1 MSRYMMIN
9 RLRWPVFLLMVGGIA
24 LFHQMG
30 IVDSFWHLFWPLLLI
45 MFGVFM
51 LAERAALAA
60 EPGYPPPPYPGA
72 PYPGVPYPGQYPGG
86 QPYPGAPYAGA
97 ADPNAATTAEQYTDP
112 ESTAIVPV
120 PLHDL
125 TTHDPEGGQS

>member
-1 MSRYMMIN
+1 MSRYVMIR
-9 RLRWPVFLLMVGGIA
+9 RLRGPVFLMMVGVIA
-24 LFHQMG
+24 LFHKMG
-30 IVDSFWHLFWPLLLI
+30 LIDHPWHLFWPLLLI

-72 PYPGVPYPGQYPGG
+72 PYPGQYPGG
-86 QPYPGAPYAGA
+86 QPYPGTV
-97 ADPNAATTAEQYTDP
+97 DPNAAPVAPQYTDP

-125 TTHDPEGGQS
+125 TTHDQDPEGGQS

>member
-1 MSRYMMIN
+1 MSRYVMIR
-9 RLRWPVFLLMVGGIA
+9 RLRGPVFLMMVGGIA

-30 IVDSFWHLFWPLLLI
+30 LIDHPWHLFWPLLLI

-60 EPGYPPPPYPGA
+60 EPGYPPPPYSGE
-72 PYPGVPYPGQYPGG
+72 PYPGQYPGG
-86 QPYPGAPYAGA
+86 QPHPGAPYAGTV
-97 ADPNAATTAEQYTDP
+97 DPNAAAAAPQYTDTDP

-125 TTHDPEGGQS
+125 TTQDQDPEGGQS